1 MRIVSERNS
10 GAGQVSMIAK
20 QLLFIKTLEGLVIR
34 SAYGVAI
41 REHCMAVTIH
51 IRAQHGGFAD
61 ATLSQQQGATP
72 NFGIFFLTTKAGQ
85 Q

>member
-1 MRIVSERNS
+1 
-10 GAGQVSMIAK
+10 MIAK
-20 QLLFIKTLEGLVIR
+20 QLLSIKPLKGLEIH

-41 REHCMAVTIH
+41 GKHYMAVTIH

-61 ATLSQQQGATP
+61 ATLSQQQGAP
-72 NFGIFFLTTKAGQ
+72 RNFGIFLLTTKAGQ